1 MKSQTDPILK
11 INTGNRKIYEQFLA
25 AVFFTITA
33 FTLLRLLYA
42 LWMKDSK
49 AFWDSLFECVKFGS
63 IGISGGIFFLKTKDV
78 LLNTETH
85 QIVYQY
91 TVGPFS
97 KIVKVKSTPF
107 EYIAVFKKDDCLFE
121 TNLWCEGNKH
131 FQMFIFENSKEAFNF
146 GKIVAEKL
154 NIDLLDATEYG
165 NNQWVERDEITGEF
179 KI

>member
-1 MKSQTDPILK
+1 MLYGLK
-11 INTGNRKIYEQFLA
+11 IQKPLGIHLLNVSSLVQLGFLA
-25 AVFFTITA
+25 EF
-33 FTLLRLLYA
+33 
-42 LWMKDSK
+42 
-49 AFWDSLFECVKFGS
+49 
-63 IGISGGIFFLKTKDV
+63 FFLKTKDV
-78 LLNTETH
+78 LLNTDTH
-85 QIVYQY
+85 EIVYQY
-91 TVGPFS
+91 SVGPFS

-107 EYIAVFKKDDCLFE
+107 EYIAVFKNEGYLFE